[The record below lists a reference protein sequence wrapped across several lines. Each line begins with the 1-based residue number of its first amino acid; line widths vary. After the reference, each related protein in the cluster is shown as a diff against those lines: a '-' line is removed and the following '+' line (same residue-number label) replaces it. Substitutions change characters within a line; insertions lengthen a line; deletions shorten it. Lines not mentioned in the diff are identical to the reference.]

1 MRRSLCIRPALCLM
15 LVCLLLLPCAGCG
28 EKTDPFQS
36 YFSEKPFVEFLT
48 EEDTATLRAQF
59 PEEFQWLDVMLGPV
73 TLFRE
78 EALELVTEQAI
89 EDSGSGFAQIPG
101 AAYALAF
108 ERAAQD
114 FNAAQEANVGHGQLG
129 LLRGNQ
135 DQVEVRNRKTKT
147 LVPSQ
152 ALKAV
157 EGNHVGQGGHL
168 SETISVGYSTND
180 TILGY
185 AIGSASVSYDV
196 TYTLDGPTGAE
207 RVGDHRATHR
217 WGFAVLYGSIVE
229 VSYDLYD
236 VRTDKLISH
245 YSMNSIV
252 APRGVDQ
259 NFLFSITG
267 KDGVYVL
274 QAEGNAVFHFTSIDK
289 AVNAI
294 CKYPASYI

>member
-28 EKTDPFQS
+28 GKTDPFQS

-48 EEDTATLRAQF
+48 EADTDALRAQF

-114 FNAAQEANVGHGQLG
+114 FNAAQEANAGHGLLG

-196 TYTLDGPTGAE
+196 TYTLDGPTGTE

-245 YSMNSIV
+245 DSMNSIV
-252 APRGVDQ
+252 APRGVYQ
-259 NFLFSITG
+259 NFLFSVTG
-267 KDGVYVL
+267 KDGVYIL
-274 QAEGNAVFHFTSIDK
+274 QASGDAVFHFTSIDR
-289 AVNAI
+289 AVDAI

>member
-28 EKTDPFQS
+28 GKTDPFQS

-48 EEDTATLRAQF
+48 EADTDALRAQF

-114 FNAAQEANVGHGQLG
+114 FNAAQEANAGHGLLG

-196 TYTLDGPTGAE
+196 TYTLDGPTGTE
-207 RVGDHRATHR
+207 RIGDHRATHR

-245 YSMNSIV
+245 DSMNSIV
-252 APRGVDQ
+252 APRGVYQ
-259 NFLFSITG
+259 NFLFSVTG
-267 KDGVYVL
+267 KDGVYIL
-274 QAEGNAVFHFTSIDK
+274 QASGDAVFHFTSIDR
-289 AVNAI
+289 AVDAI

>member
-1 MRRSLCIRPALCLM
+1 MRRSLCVRPALCL
-15 LVCLLLLPCAGCG
+15 LFVCLLLLPCAGCG
-28 EKTDPFQS
+28 GKTDPFQS

-48 EEDTATLRAQF
+48 EADTDALRVQY
-59 PEEFQWLDVMLGPV
+59 PQEFELLDEMFGPV

-78 EALELVTEQAI
+78 EALDLVTEQARKNAGPGFS
-89 EDSGSGFAQIPG
+89 EMVGS
-101 AAYALAF
+101 AYALAF

-114 FNAAQEANVGHGQLG
+114 FNAAQEANAGHGQLG

-152 ALKAV
+152 ALKAT
-157 EGNHVGQGGHL
+157 EGKNAAQGSSY

-185 AIGSASVSYDV
+185 AIGSASVSCDV
-196 TYTLDGPTGAE
+196 TYTLDGPTGTE

-217 WGFAVLYGSIVE
+217 WAFAVLYGSIVE

-252 APRGVDQ
+252 APRGVYQ
-259 NFLFSITG
+259 NFLFSVTG
-267 KDGVYVL
+267 KDGVYIL
-274 QAEGNAVFHFTSIDK
+274 QAEGDAVFHFTSIDK

>member
-1 MRRSLCIRPALCLM
+1 MCRSLCVRPALCLM
-15 LVCLLLLPCAGCG
+15 LTCLLLLPCAGCG
-28 EKTDPFQS
+28 GKTDPFQS

-48 EEDTATLRAQF
+48 EADTDALRAQF

-114 FNAAQEANVGHGQLG
+114 FNAAQEANAGHGLLG

-196 TYTLDGPTGAE
+196 TYTLDGPTGTE

-245 YSMNSIV
+245 DSMNSIV
-252 APRGVDQ
+252 APRGVYQ
-259 NFLFSITG
+259 NFLFSVTG
-267 KDGVYVL
+267 KDGVYIL
-274 QAEGNAVFHFTSIDK
+274 QASGDAVFHFTSIDR
-289 AVNAI
+289 AVDAI

>member
-1 MRRSLCIRPALCLM
+1 MRRSLCIRPALGLM
-15 LVCLLLLPCAGCG
+15 LTCLLLLPCAGCG
-28 EKTDPFQS
+28 GKTDPFQS

-48 EEDTATLRAQF
+48 EEDTDTLRVQY
-59 PEEFQWLDVMLGPV
+59 PQEFELLDEMFGPV

-78 EALELVTEQAI
+78 EALALVTEQAI

-135 DQVEVRNRKTKT
+135 DQVEVRNRQTKT

-196 TYTLDGPTGAE
+196 TYTLDGPTGTE

-236 VRTDKLISH
+236 VRTDKLFSH

-267 KDGVYVL
+267 KDGVYIL
-274 QAEGNAVFHFTSIDK
+274 QASGDAVFHFTSIDR
-289 AVNAI
+289 AVDAI
-294 CKYPASYI
+294 CKHPDSYI